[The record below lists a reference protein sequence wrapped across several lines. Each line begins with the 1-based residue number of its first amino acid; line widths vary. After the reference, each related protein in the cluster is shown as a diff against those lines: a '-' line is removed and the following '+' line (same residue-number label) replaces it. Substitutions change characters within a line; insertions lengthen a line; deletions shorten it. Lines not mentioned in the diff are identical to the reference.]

1 MKLGILLAGLALPAM
16 GMAQQAYTVKGD
28 LTGAAPGA
36 KAYLDRRV
44 NGEAF
49 LDSAVIKNGHFEFTG
64 TVKSPYLVMLAVDHN
79 GAGLSNHGMDM
90 DRHLFYLEK
99 GTITIT
105 GKDNIS
111 DAVITGAPVNKEF
124 DRYKLFISAYD
135 TAMAGINKEYGA
147 STEAQR
153 NDTVFMNGLNA
164 RFHEAIGAKKKLQR
178 QFIQENPGS
187 FFSIV
192 ALKELAV
199 MNSMNLAEITPLFS
213 GLSADLRKSPA
224 GEEFS
229 NAMETERRLGI
240 GAEAPDFTQNDIN
253 DRPVKLSDFR
263 GKYVLLDFWA
273 SWCGPCRAENPNVV
287 AAYKKFHDKNFEVLS
302 VSLDQPGKKAAWL
315 AAIEKDGL
323 QNFTHVSDLKYWD
336 NAVARQ
342 YGVRGVPTNY
352 LIAPDGRIVG
362 KNLRG
367 DQLDK
372 KLTELIANR

>member
-1 MKLGILLAGLALPAM
+1 MLLAGLAIPAM
-16 GMAQQAYTVKGD
+16 SMAQQAYTLKGN
-28 LTGAAPGA
+28 LSNTAPGA

-49 LDSAVIKNGHFEFTG
+49 LDSAVLKNGHFEFKG
-64 TVKSPYLVMLAVDHN
+64 TVKSPYLVMLTVDHE
-79 GAGLSNHGMDM
+79 GTGLTNHGMDM
-90 DRHLFYLEK
+90 DKHLLYLEK

-105 GKDNIS
+105 GTDNIS

-124 DRYKLFISAYD
+124 DSYKLFISAYD
-135 TAMAGINKEYGA
+135 TAMAGINKDYGA

-164 RFHEAIGAKKKLQR
+164 RFHEAISTKKQLQR
-178 QFIQENPGS
+178 RFILANPGS

-199 MNSMNLAEITPLFS
+199 MNGMNLAEVTPLFN
-213 GLSADLRKSPA
+213 GLTADLRKSPA
-224 GEEFS
+224 GEEFN
-229 NAMETERRLGI
+229 NAMETEKRLGI

-253 DRPVKLSDFR
+253 NRPVKLSDFR

-352 LIAPDGRIVG
+352 LIAPDGKIVG

-372 KLTELIANR
+372 KLTALIANH